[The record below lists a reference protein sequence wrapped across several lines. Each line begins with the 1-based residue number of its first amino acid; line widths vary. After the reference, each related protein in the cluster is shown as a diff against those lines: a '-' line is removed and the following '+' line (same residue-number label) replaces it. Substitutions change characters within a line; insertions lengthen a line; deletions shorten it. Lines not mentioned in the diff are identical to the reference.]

1 MANTKQDKNLSTN
14 EAEIEAEKNF
24 DDMTDTGKEPFKL
37 RKPVLNNGE
46 ELKEL
51 TFDFEKLTGAD
62 SLEIQAELDAIG
74 KTAAVPAYS
83 SEYLV
88 RMAIRACEQDVDIG
102 FFKRLSIVDF
112 NKIMMRMRFFLIAS
126 STQSS

>member
-1 MANTKQDKNLSTN
+1 MANTKQDKNLETN
-14 EAEIEAEKNF
+14 EAGIEAAEVF

-62 SLEIQAELDAIG
+62 ALEIESELAALG
-74 KTAAVPAYS
+74 KTAAVPAFS

-88 RMAIRACEQDVDIG
+88 RMAIRACEQDVDLD
-102 FFKRLSIVDF
+102 FFKRVSIADF
-112 NKIMMRMRFFLIAS
+112 NKIQSRMRFFLIGL
-126 STQSS
+126 ST